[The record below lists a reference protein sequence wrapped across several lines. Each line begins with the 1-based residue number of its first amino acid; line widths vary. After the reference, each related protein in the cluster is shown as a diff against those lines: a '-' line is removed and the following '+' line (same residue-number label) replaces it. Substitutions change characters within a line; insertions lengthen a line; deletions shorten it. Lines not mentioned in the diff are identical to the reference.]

1 MNSKNTKYKANM
13 NKIID
18 DMKPFVGRSNFLCSD
33 DEIGESNAVR
43 LEECQL
49 IKEVLIENGFENAGL
64 SDAMGLWGQY
74 SESYAA
80 GWMGLP
86 DEKKEIFECIK
97 GYIVICF
104 HYSSFDQK

>member
-13 NKIID
+13 SKIID

-33 DEIGESNAVR
+33 DEIGESSAIR

-64 SDAMGLWGQY
+64 SDAMGLWGQDLVMQWDFGGNIQK
-74 SESYAA
+74 AMQQD
-80 GWMGLP
+80 GWGYQT
-86 DEKKEIFECIK
+86 KKKKFSIALRIT
-97 GYIVICF
+97 
-104 HYSSFDQK
+104 